1 MAKRYYVIAT
11 DTKYYATDGETKD
24 VVGSTT
30 NRDLALKEAER
41 IRKANPWGTSW
52 VEDEKGNVVE

>member
-1 MAKRYYVIAT
+1 MAKRYCVIAT
-11 DTKYYATDGETKD
+11 DSKYYATDGETK
-24 VVGSTT
+24 VEVGSTT

>member
-1 MAKRYYVIAT
+1 MAKRYYIIAT

-24 VVGSTT
+24 VVGNTS
-30 NRDLALKEAER
+30 NKYYALREAER

-52 VEDEKGNVVE
+52 VEDEQGHVVE

>member
-11 DTKYYATDGETKD
+11 DAKYYASDGETKD
-24 VVGSTT
+24 VVESTT
-30 NRDLALKEAER
+30 NKTLALKEAER

-52 VEDEKGNVVE
+52 VEDKQGNVVE